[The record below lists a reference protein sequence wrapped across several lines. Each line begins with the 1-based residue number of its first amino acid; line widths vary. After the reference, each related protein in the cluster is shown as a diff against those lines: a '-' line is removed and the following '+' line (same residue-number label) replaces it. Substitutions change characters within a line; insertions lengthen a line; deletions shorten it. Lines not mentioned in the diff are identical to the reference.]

1 MPSNILYLI
10 GFVVVIIGL
19 GYGAHLA
26 GIGAEWITAGAIF
39 LGGIAILK
47 IAKRGRSSRPF
58 DTT

>member
-26 GIGAEWITAGAIF
+26 GIGAEWIAAGAIF
-39 LGGIAILK
+39 LVGIAILK